1 MSNQSYDEKVK
12 DILDRVAKGHLSTE
26 EATTLIAA
34 LKPAA
39 GDTSAGGA
47 GGGAAGGAG
56 GATAREPVA
65 EEGTQDVPHRSSTDW
80 PAAEDLASPEVWAD
94 AVDSPTTNPTTVPTT
109 EPTAESSTGPSTGAG
124 VGPTVGSST
133 GPSAGPTAGSST
145 GSGAGQSAGSS
156 TEPSTGPT
164 AGQSAGPSTGPTAGQ
179 SAGPSTGPTAGQSAG
194 PSAGPTAGQSAGPT
208 SGTTGDGSAGS
219 TAGPAAEPSA
229 ERDGATGPV
238 SGTSGVQDSVVDEEA
253 EPVEEEHSNVP
264 IPSGVQRVTVRAI
277 GRRVRLIGE
286 PAVNGVAVDGPHV
299 IKRDGDTLAISSE
312 GDMGVSIDGFS
323 MLRNPTDLKA
333 HVNGLA
339 KELSIRVNPNLQV
352 EVEVTGGSVNA
363 ERLPGLTRVR
373 VTAGTAKVADVDGP
387 IDVLV
392 QAGSANL
399 DAQITK
405 GRSRV
410 RVESGTAQVA
420 LRRGSDVHVH
430 TEAQLGRVTWSG
442 AVSGQSKDVEIGR
455 GRAALDVEV
464 LVGTA
469 QITSD

>member
-34 LKPAA
+34 LKTDP
-39 GDTSAGGA
+39 SE
-47 GGGAAGGAG
+47 
-56 GATAREPVA
+56 TAEPVDEA
-65 EEGTQDVPHRSSTDW
+65 RVADGGEGKPPWPWPTGDDVPST
-80 PAAEDLASPEVWAD
+80 SVWAD
-94 AVDSPTTNPTTVPTT
+94 AVDS
-109 EPTAESSTGPSTGAG
+109 ST
-124 VGPTVGSST
+124 
-133 GPSAGPTAGSST
+133 
-145 GSGAGQSAGSS
+145 
-156 TEPSTGPT
+156 
-164 AGQSAGPSTGPTAGQ
+164 
-179 SAGPSTGPTAGQSAG
+179 
-194 PSAGPTAGQSAGPT
+194 
-208 SGTTGDGSAGS
+208 
-219 TAGPAAEPSA
+219 PA
-229 ERDGATGPV
+229 DPV
-238 SGTSGVQDSVVDEEA
+238 ETVQDVVEA
-253 EPVEEEHSNVP
+253 EVEGEPVEEEHSNVP

-392 QAGSANL
+392 QAGSASL

-410 RVESGTAQVA
+410 RVESGTAQVT

-430 TEAQLGRVTWSG
+430 TESQLGRVTWSG

>member
-1 MSNQSYDEKVK
+1 MSNQSYDQQVK

-34 LKPAA
+34 IKTTP
-39 GDTSAGGA
+39 S
-47 GGGAAGGAG
+47 
-56 GATAREPVA
+56 EPEA
-65 EEGTQDVPHRSSTDW
+65 
-80 PAAEDLASPEVWAD
+80 PAAEAPVADEPSTSVWAD
-94 AVDSPTTNPTTVPTT
+94 AVDSPTAGPVA
-109 EPTAESSTGPSTGAG
+109 EPVAES
-124 VGPTVGSST
+124 VV
-133 GPSAGPTAGSST
+133 
-145 GSGAGQSAGSS
+145 
-156 TEPSTGPT
+156 EPSP
-164 AGQSAGPSTGPTAGQ
+164 
-179 SAGPSTGPTAGQSAG
+179 
-194 PSAGPTAGQSAGPT
+194 
-208 SGTTGDGSAGS
+208 
-219 TAGPAAEPSA
+219 
-229 ERDGATGPV
+229 
-238 SGTSGVQDSVVDEEA
+238 VQDVVDAEDEA

-264 IPSGVQRVTVRAI
+264 VPAGVQRVTVRAI

-339 KELSIRVNPNLQV
+339 KELSIRVNPSLQV

-392 QAGSANL
+392 QAGSAEL

-410 RVESGTAQVA
+410 RVESGTAKVA

-430 TEAQLGRVTWSG
+430 TEAQLGRVTWTG

>member
-12 DILDRVAKGHLSTE
+12 DVLDRVAKGHLSTE
-26 EATTLIAA
+26 EGATLIAA
-34 LKPAA
+34 LKTDGTADAGAPA
-39 GDTSAGGA
+39 GTS
-47 GGGAAGGAG
+47 
-56 GATAREPVA
+56 PVA
-65 EEGTQDVPHRSSTDW
+65 EDTQNGAGDRTGW
-80 PAAEDLASPEVWAD
+80 PSAEDLPSTEVWAD
-94 AVDSPTTNPTTVPTT
+94 AVDSPAT
-109 EPTAESSTGPSTGAG
+109 EPA
-124 VGPTVGSST
+124 
-133 GPSAGPTAGSST
+133 
-145 GSGAGQSAGSS
+145 
-156 TEPSTGPT
+156 TEPVGE
-164 AGQSAGPSTGPTAGQ
+164 
-179 SAGPSTGPTAGQSAG
+179 
-194 PSAGPTAGQSAGPT
+194 
-208 SGTTGDGSAGS
+208 
-219 TAGPAAEPSA
+219 PAARHAADAS
-229 ERDGATGPV
+229 
-238 SGTSGVQDSVVDEEA
+238 SVQDVVPDEA
-253 EPVEEEHSNVP
+253 EEEPAEEEHSNVP

-392 QAGSANL
+392 QAGSAQL

-410 RVESGTAQVA
+410 RVESGTAQVQ
-420 LRRGSDVHVH
+420 LRRGSDVRVH
-430 TEAQLGRVTWSG
+430 SEAQLGRVTWAG

-469 QITSD
+469 QVTSD

>member
-34 LKPAA
+34 LKTDPSEAA
-39 GDTSAGGA
+39 
-47 GGGAAGGAG
+47 
-56 GATAREPVA
+56 E
-65 EEGTQDVPHRSSTDW
+65 
-80 PAAEDLASPEVWAD
+80 PAAEAPVADDADAASEGKPPWPWPSGDDVPSTTVWAD
-94 AVDSPTTNPTTVPTT
+94 AVDSPAATDP
-109 EPTAESSTGPSTGAG
+109 
-124 VGPTVGSST
+124 
-133 GPSAGPTAGSST
+133 
-145 GSGAGQSAGSS
+145 
-156 TEPSTGPT
+156 
-164 AGQSAGPSTGPTAGQ
+164 
-179 SAGPSTGPTAGQSAG
+179 
-194 PSAGPTAGQSAGPT
+194 
-208 SGTTGDGSAGS
+208 
-219 TAGPAAEPSA
+219 AEP
-229 ERDGATGPV
+229 
-238 SGTSGVQDSVVDEEA
+238 VQDVVEAEVEE

-392 QAGSANL
+392 QAGSASL

-410 RVESGTAQVA
+410 RVESGTAQVT

-430 TEAQLGRVTWSG
+430 TESQLGRVTWSG

>member
-34 LKPAA
+34 LKTTQDGTADQAGPAPEAPVA
-39 GDTSAGGA
+39 GD
-47 GGGAAGGAG
+47 
-56 GATAREPVA
+56 EP
-65 EEGTQDVPHRSSTDW
+65 
-80 PAAEDLASPEVWAD
+80 SPSVWSD
-94 AVDSPTTNPTTVPTT
+94 AVDSPTAEPVT
-109 EPTAESSTGPSTGAG
+109 EP
-124 VGPTVGSST
+124 V
-133 GPSAGPTAGSST
+133 
-145 GSGAGQSAGSS
+145 
-156 TEPSTGPT
+156 TEPVAEPVTEAPGGPH
-164 AGQSAGPSTGPTAGQ
+164 G
-179 SAGPSTGPTAGQSAG
+179 
-194 PSAGPTAGQSAGPT
+194 
-208 SGTTGDGSAGS
+208 
-219 TAGPAAEPSA
+219 AEPS
-229 ERDGATGPV
+229 P
-238 SGTSGVQDSVVDEEA
+238 VQDVVPDEAA

-339 KELSIRVNPNLQV
+339 KELSIRVNPHLQV

-392 QAGSANL
+392 QAGSAQL

-430 TEAQLGRVTWSG
+430 TEAQLGRVTWAG

>member
-1 MSNQSYDEKVK
+1 MSNQSYDQKVK

-26 EATTLIAA
+26 EAATLIAA
-34 LKPAA
+34 IKTAGPADAGEAA
-39 GDTSAGGA
+39 GTP
-47 GGGAAGGAG
+47 
-56 GATAREPVA
+56 PVA
-65 EEGTQDVPHRSSTDW
+65 EEGKQGTSGRSSTDW
-80 PAAEDLASPEVWAD
+80 PAAEDLASPAVWAD
-94 AVDSPTTNPTTVPTT
+94 AVDSPTAEPTTR
-109 EPTAESSTGPSTGAG
+109 STP
-124 VGPTVGSST
+124 
-133 GPSAGPTAGSST
+133 
-145 GSGAGQSAGSS
+145 
-156 TEPSTGPT
+156 E
-164 AGQSAGPSTGPTAGQ
+164 
-179 SAGPSTGPTAGQSAG
+179 
-194 PSAGPTAGQSAGPT
+194 
-208 SGTTGDGSAGS
+208 
-219 TAGPAAEPSA
+219 PAAEPAA
-229 ERDGATGPV
+229 EPAV
-238 SGTSGVQDSVVDEEA
+238 VQDSVVDEEA
-253 EPVEEEHSNVP
+253 EPVQEEHSNVP

-339 KELSIRVNPNLQV
+339 RELSIRVNPQLQV

-373 VTAGTAKVADVDGP
+373 VTAGTAKVTDVDGP

-392 QAGSANL
+392 QAGSAHL

-469 QITSD
+469 QIASD

>member
-34 LKPAA
+34 LK
-39 GDTSAGGA
+39 
-47 GGGAAGGAG
+47 
-56 GATAREPVA
+56 
-65 EEGTQDVPHRSSTDW
+65 TDPSE
-80 PAAEDLASPEVWAD
+80 PAAEAPVADEASEGKPPWPWPSGDDAPSPSVWAD
-94 AVDSPTTNPTTVPTT
+94 AVDSPTA
-109 EPTAESSTGPSTGAG
+109 AE
-124 VGPTVGSST
+124 
-133 GPSAGPTAGSST
+133 
-145 GSGAGQSAGSS
+145 
-156 TEPSTGPT
+156 
-164 AGQSAGPSTGPTAGQ
+164 
-179 SAGPSTGPTAGQSAG
+179 
-194 PSAGPTAGQSAGPT
+194 
-208 SGTTGDGSAGS
+208 
-219 TAGPAAEPSA
+219 AAEP
-229 ERDGATGPV
+229 
-238 SGTSGVQDSVVDEEA
+238 VQDVVEAEVEE

-373 VTAGTAKVADVDGP
+373 VTAGTAKVTDVDGP

-392 QAGSANL
+392 QAGSASL

-410 RVESGTAQVA
+410 RVESGTAQVT

-430 TEAQLGRVTWSG
+430 TESQLGRVTWSG

>member
-1 MSNQSYDEKVK
+1 MSNQSYDQQVK

-34 LKPAA
+34 VKTAPSEPETPVA
-39 GDTSAGGA
+39 DDVPTSA
-47 GGGAAGGAG
+47 
-56 GATAREPVA
+56 
-65 EEGTQDVPHRSSTDW
+65 
-80 PAAEDLASPEVWAD
+80 VWAD
-94 AVDSPTTNPTTVPTT
+94 AVDSPNADPAPA
-109 EPTAESSTGPSTGAG
+109 EPT
-124 VGPTVGSST
+124 
-133 GPSAGPTAGSST
+133 
-145 GSGAGQSAGSS
+145 
-156 TEPSTGPT
+156 
-164 AGQSAGPSTGPTAGQ
+164 
-179 SAGPSTGPTAGQSAG
+179 
-194 PSAGPTAGQSAGPT
+194 PT
-208 SGTTGDGSAGS
+208 SESA
-219 TAGPAAEPSA
+219 AGRHA
-229 ERDGATGPV
+229 GGPV
-238 SGTSGVQDSVVDEEA
+238 QDVVADDEP

-264 IPSGVQRVTVRAI
+264 VPAGVQRVTVRAI

-339 KELSIRVNPNLQV
+339 KELSVRVNPSLQV

-469 QITSD
+469 QIASD

>member
-1 MSNQSYDEKVK
+1 MSNQSDYDQRVK
-12 DILDRVAKGHLSTE
+12 DILDRVATGHLSTE

-34 LKPAA
+34 IKPTASADA
-39 GDTSAGGA
+39 GDISATTVNGSS
-47 GGGAAGGAG
+47 
-56 GATAREPVA
+56 TQEPVA
-65 EEGTQDVPHRSSTDW
+65 DDVPT
-80 PAAEDLASPEVWAD
+80 PAAWAD
-94 AVDSPTTNPTTVPTT
+94 AVDSPT
-109 EPTAESSTGPSTGAG
+109 AE
-124 VGPTVGSST
+124 
-133 GPSAGPTAGSST
+133 
-145 GSGAGQSAGSS
+145 
-156 TEPSTGPT
+156 
-164 AGQSAGPSTGPTAGQ
+164 
-179 SAGPSTGPTAGQSAG
+179 
-194 PSAGPTAGQSAGPT
+194 
-208 SGTTGDGSAGS
+208 
-219 TAGPAAEPSA
+219 PAAEP
-229 ERDGATGPV
+229 TGRHVGEP
-238 SGTSGVQDSVVDEEA
+238 SLVQDSVVDDVEA

-264 IPSGVQRVTVRAI
+264 VPAGVQRVTVRAI

-339 KELSIRVNPNLQV
+339 KELSIRVNPSLQV

-373 VTAGTAKVADVDGP
+373 VTAGTAKVTDVDGP
-387 IDVLV
+387 IDILV
-392 QAGSANL
+392 QAGSATL

-410 RVESGTAQVA
+410 RVESGSANVT
-420 LRRGSDVHVH
+420 LRRGSDVRVH
-430 TEAQLGRVTWSG
+430 TEAQLGRVSWTG

-464 LVGTA
+464 LVGSA

>member
-1 MSNQSYDEKVK
+1 MSNQSNYDQRVK
-12 DILDRVAKGHLSTE
+12 DILDRVAKGHLSPE

-34 LKPAA
+34 ITTTPSEAA
-39 GDTSAGGA
+39 PSE
-47 GGGAAGGAG
+47 AA
-56 GATAREPVA
+56 E
-65 EEGTQDVPHRSSTDW
+65 
-80 PAAEDLASPEVWAD
+80 PAAEAPVADEPSPSVWAE
-94 AVDSPTTNPTTVPTT
+94 AVDSPTAEPAASPTVSPTVSPSPEPTVP
-109 EPTAESSTGPSTGAG
+109 PVP
-124 VGPTVGSST
+124 
-133 GPSAGPTAGSST
+133 
-145 GSGAGQSAGSS
+145 
-156 TEPSTGPT
+156 EPS
-164 AGQSAGPSTGPTAGQ
+164 
-179 SAGPSTGPTAGQSAG
+179 
-194 PSAGPTAGQSAGPT
+194 
-208 SGTTGDGSAGS
+208 
-219 TAGPAAEPSA
+219 
-229 ERDGATGPV
+229 V
-238 SGTSGVQDSVVDEEA
+238 VQDTVVDEAPADVE
-253 EPVEEEHSNVP
+253 EVQDVEEEHSNVP

-339 KELSIRVNPNLQV
+339 RELSIRVNPNLQV

-373 VTAGTAKVADVDGP
+373 VTAGTAKVTDVDGP

-392 QAGSANL
+392 QAGSASL

-430 TEAQLGRVTWSG
+430 SEAQLGRVTWTG
-442 AVSGQSKDVEIGR
+442 AVTGQSKDVEIGR
-455 GRAALDVEV
+455 GRAALDIEV

-469 QITSD
+469 QISSD